1 MWEPEPYVLD
11 LSDVI
16 RLSEEDLLRICAAN
30 PDLQIE
36 QNAAGQLEIMS
47 PAGPSS
53 SAGAAKLNP
62 DSIFHPRSARAL
74 PVALLW
80 PRGFRFGPAP
90 G

>member
-1 MWEPEPYVLD
+1 VLD

-53 SAGAAKLNP
+53 SAGAAKLILELGRWKLAVDVRPN
-62 DSIFHPRSARAL
+62 R
-74 PVALLW
+74 
-80 PRGFRFGPAP
+80 
-90 G
+90 